1 MRTSK
6 VEKKP
11 RVWYPDSQ
19 VKRVFTEDRATS
31 MAHVKS
37 RWEPRTG
44 FSNTEVTLEVLA
56 KHKQERD
63 TSEMNSH
70 AGVKVSVSPR
80 LQSHRTR
87 EALTDTTVS
96 LTADSSFTLT
106 GTTVTWGEGLG
117 EKGRRHLWEC
127 LPSALCLSI
136 GGCSTRSDCHELWY
150 VISFFVVF
158 ENRHRRY
165 GR

>member
-6 VEKKP
+6 VEEKP

-70 AGVKVSVSPR
+70 AESRS
-80 LQSHRTR
+80 
-87 EALTDTTVS
+87 
-96 LTADSSFTLT
+96 
-106 GTTVTWGEGLG
+106 
-117 EKGRRHLWEC
+117 
-127 LPSALCLSI
+127 LCLHVFKATGLERRWQTQQSPSLRTPLLLSRELLLLEEKDLGKKVEGI
-136 GGCSTRSDCHELWY
+136 SGNVCHPPYVSSGGCSTRSDCHELWY